1 MNTNTSLIVNNP
13 TAVSLLVNKDLR
25 KNVSAMIQA
34 SSGLNKSAWKYAIA
48 VHNIIAGELFKDD
61 FKTQKAFAKAMDTGE
76 STLTKFYNAVECV
89 TNVLGTYGYSMENIS
104 YSNAYLLSTI
114 KDLDEFMKLHDGADF
129 SKMGKNQ
136 LEKLISA
143 FKHPEKEV
151 VEPEPQEAETEET
164 ETPQE
169 EKQELKKGDI
179 VAHIENGFL
188 SFTYRKKSYVV
199 PMKEIKGYI
208 LEDEEQE
215 QE

>member
-1 MNTNTSLIVNNP
+1 MNTNTALIVNNP
-13 TAVSLLVNKDLR
+13 NAISLLVNKDLR
-25 KNVSAMIQA
+25 KNVTAMVQA
-34 SSGLNKSAWKYAIA
+34 SNGLSKSMWKYAIA
-48 VHNIIAGELFKDD
+48 VHNIIDGELFKDD
-61 FKTQKAFAKAMDTGE
+61 FKTQKAFAKAMDTNE
-76 STLTKFYNAVECV
+76 STLSKFHSAVECV
-89 TNVLGTYGYSMENIS
+89 TNDLQVYGYTMENIS

-114 KDLDEFMKLHDGADF
+114 DNLADFMAKYHDTDF
-129 SKMGKNQ
+129 SKIGKNQ

-143 FKHPEKEV
+143 YKKPQEEAVEV
-151 VEPEPQEAETEET
+151 EPQEEAPQEEA
-164 ETPQE
+164 PQE

-179 VAHIENGFL
+179 IAHIENGFL

>member
-1 MNTNTSLIVNNP
+1 MNTNTALIVNKPN
-13 TAVSLLVNKDLR
+13 AISLLVNKDLR
-25 KNVSAMIQA
+25 KNVTAMVQA
-34 SSGLNKSAWKYAIA
+34 SNGLSKSMWKYAIA
-48 VHNIIAGELFKDD
+48 VHNIIDGELFKDD
-61 FKTQKAFAKAMDTGE
+61 FKTQKAFAKAMDTNE
-76 STLTKFYNAVECV
+76 STLSKFHSAVECV
-89 TNVLGTYGYSMENIS
+89 TNDLQVYGYTMENIS

-114 KDLDEFMKLHDGADF
+114 DNLADFMAKYHDTDF
-129 SKMGKNQ
+129 SKIGKNQ

-143 FKHPEKEV
+143 YKKPQEEAVEV
-151 VEPEPQEAETEET
+151 EPQEEAPQEEA
-164 ETPQE
+164 PQE

-179 VAHIENGFL
+179 IAHIENGFL